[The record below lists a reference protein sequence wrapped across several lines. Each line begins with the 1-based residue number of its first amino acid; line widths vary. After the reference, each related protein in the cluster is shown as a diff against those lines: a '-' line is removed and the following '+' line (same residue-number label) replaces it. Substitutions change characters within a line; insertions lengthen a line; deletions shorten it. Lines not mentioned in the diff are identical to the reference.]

1 MGVRAGESVGIDLG
15 TTYSSLAYT
24 DSNLLPR
31 IVQDSSG
38 SGVIPS
44 VIYFDEAGVVVG
56 DVALQQSKYHAER
69 TVQFIKVHM
78 GDRWEQRFHGH
89 VHTPESL
96 SAIILRNLLREA
108 EPQIGPIRSAV
119 ITVPAYFTERRRLA
133 TQQAGEIAGL
143 EILGTLNEPMAATLA
158 YGLHRRGEEQLVVV
172 YDLGGGTFDVTIVRI
187 APGEIEELAIN
198 GNRQLGGRDWDKR
211 LIEFLADGFQKAHQ
225 IDPRT
230 DLQAMQNL
238 RLECEAAKRRL
249 SGMLRTP
256 LVFHA
261 YGRDYSTEVTR
272 QQFEELTAGLLHTTQ
287 VITELALE
295 DAGLEWSQISRVV
308 LVGGSTKM
316 PAVRE
321 MLKRTSGLDP
331 EMEVNPVLAVALGA
345 AIYAHTLDT
354 GGELKPIR
362 RLASEE
368 EEEEPER
375 VGQVVEEPREEPVP
389 DAGEPSPGI
398 DETVEY
404 VGPPPAEAVPK
415 VRFVTAHGVGVLAR
429 VGEEWK
435 NVVLIPRNTQV
446 PASAIRRFV
455 TASATGGGTYVRIE
469 ITQGDTPEPE
479 LAEVLG
485 TGRIAEFPRNEPPG
499 QPVDVIMEF
508 NEEGRLHIQA
518 VYVNTGQEIEMS
530 LDIPDAL
537 RPEEVRTEKRHLDET
552 TYLNVFDPDRP
563 RSARH
568 EQDEEDRP
576 FDPDRV
582 ISGIQQ
588 PDDEID
594 DEIDD
599 DEVDED
605 ETGGG
610 ELGPGGRFL

>member
-1 MGVRAGESVGIDLG
+1 MALRAGESVGIDLG
-15 TTYSSLAYT
+15 TTYSSLAYM

-56 DVALQQSKYHAER
+56 EVALQQSKYHAER

-108 EPQIGPIRSAV
+108 EPQIGPVRSAV

-158 YGLHRRGEEQLVVV
+158 YGLHRQGEEQLVVV

-187 APGEIEELAIN
+187 APDEIEELAIN

-211 LIEFLADGFQKAHQ
+211 LIDFIADEFQKAHQ
-225 IDPRT
+225 INPRT

-238 RLECEAAKRRL
+238 RLECELAKRRL

-256 LVFHA
+256 LVLHA
-261 YGRDYSTEVTR
+261 CGREYITEVTR

-287 VITELALE
+287 VITELALD
-295 DAGLEWSQISRVV
+295 DAGLDWSQISRVV

-316 PAVRE
+316 PAVRQ
-321 MLKRTSGLDP
+321 MLKQTSGLDP
-331 EMEVNPVLAVALGA
+331 DVEVNPVLAVALGA

-354 GGELKPIR
+354 GGVLKPIR
-362 RLASEE
+362 RLSVEE
-368 EEEEPER
+368 EEAEPEP
-375 VGQVVEEPREEPVP
+375 VGQAPDEPRGEPVP
-389 DAGEPSPGI
+389 TVDAGEPSPGI

-404 VGPPPAEAVPK
+404 FGPPAAETVPK

-429 VGEEWK
+429 AGEEWK

-446 PASAIRRFV
+446 PASASRQFV
-455 TASATGGGTYVRIE
+455 TASATGGGTYVKIE

-508 NEEGRLHIQA
+508 NPEGRLHIKA

-537 RPEEVRTEKRHLDET
+537 RPEEVRKEKLHLDKT
-552 TYLNVFDPDRP
+552 TYLNLFDPDRA
-563 RSARH
+563 RSVRH
-568 EQDEEDRP
+568 EQDEEDP
-576 FDPDRV
+576 HFDPDQV

-588 PDDEID
+588 Q
-594 DEIDD
+594 D
-599 DEVDED
+599 DEVDDDDEN
-605 ETGGG
+605 ETGSGG
-610 ELGPGGRFL
+610 LGPGGRFL